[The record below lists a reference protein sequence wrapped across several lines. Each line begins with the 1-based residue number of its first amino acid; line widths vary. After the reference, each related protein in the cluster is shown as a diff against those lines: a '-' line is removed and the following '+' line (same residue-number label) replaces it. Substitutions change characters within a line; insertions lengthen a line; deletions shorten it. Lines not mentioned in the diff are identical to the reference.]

1 MVDRKDVRRV
11 GMLKDGDT
19 RNRDGEVLGLDREE
33 TDQERTQLEWP
44 LLCGTDRFSIRV
56 E

>member
-33 TDQERTQLEWP
+33 MDRERMQLEWL
-44 LLCGTDRFSIRV
+44 LLCGTGQFSIRG